1 MWFSFEFVSR
11 RQNLFRG
18 LLGTKAF
25 SKNCGTFQDGGSIEF
40 ESPVKTRKHSW
51 LIAVCNY
58 DTHIRS
64 MEDDKVKQE
73 ETEQQTMSKRQRKR
87 LLKHQLFVERRKV
100 KRKEKK
106 ERKKAQKRKLQEE
119 GETEEGQA
127 SASIDSCPE
136 KSTFA
141 TKLKSMSSD
150 EASSLRIAIDLSF
163 DDLMTDRDIHKLLKQ
178 IQRTYSIN
186 RRAKHPVQFYLT
198 SFGGRSKTILEEIK
212 CNYGNWDVHIKTEPY
227 SDVFSQDDV
236 VYLTSDSPNVLSEV
250 DESKAYIIGGLVDH
264 NHHKGL
270 CYKLA
275 VQRGIAHAQLP
286 ITEFVKLKSRKV
298 ITVNQVFEILLVF
311 TETKDWR
318 EAFFKVIPARKR
330 EEDSRTKEVGEEK
343 DAVENGGASEG
354 ESEES
359 DEGND
364 DQVEPK

>member
-1 MWFSFEFVSR
+1 
-11 RQNLFRG
+11 
-18 LLGTKAF
+18 
-25 SKNCGTFQDGGSIEF
+25 
-40 ESPVKTRKHSW
+40 
-51 LIAVCNY
+51 
-58 DTHIRS
+58 
-64 MEDDKVKQE
+64 MEDDAAKQE

-87 LLKHQLFVERRKV
+87 LLKHQLFVEHRKV
-100 KRKEKK
+100 KRKEKR

-119 GETEEGQA
+119 GET
-127 SASIDSCPE
+127 SASTSADSFPK
-136 KSTFA
+136 KSA
-141 TKLKSMSSD
+141 KIKSMSSD
-150 EASSLRIAIDLSF
+150 DASSLRIAIDLSF
-163 DDLMTDRDIHKLLKQ
+163 DDLMSDRDIHKLLKQ
-178 IQRTYSIN
+178 VQRTYSIN

-227 SDVFSQDDV
+227 SDVFSQEDV

-250 DESKAYIIGGLVDH
+250 DESKVYIIGGLVDH

-270 CYKLA
+270 CYELA

-330 EEDSRTKEVGEEK
+330 EDSETIEVGEEN
-343 DAVENGGASEG
+343 DAVKNEGPSESESEG
-354 ESEES
+354 
-359 DEGND
+359 
-364 DQVEPK
+364 